1 MFEGTFVLIYKKNFK
16 AGNSEK
22 LTSARF
28 WRIPNVALY
37 EKKIIFHREQHYFG
51 IKWKYEGN
59 ETNVVLC

>member
-1 MFEGTFVLIYKKNFK
+1 VFIYQYNFN

-28 WRIPNVALY
+28 WRIPNVCLIW
-37 EKKIIFHREQHYFG
+37 KKIIFHCEQHYFG

-59 ETNVVLC
+59 ETNVVLG